1 MIEITHQI
9 ERLGLLYHVCHLR
22 MYNVV
27 VQSSCGGGIMET
39 VSISDFRAN
48 LLKYLEKANKGQ
60 QITVTTNGR
69 VLATISPPV
78 QMRETAKSQLAGLA
92 ATAKIHDVINPIETD
107 WDATS

>member
-1 MIEITHQI
+1 
-9 ERLGLLYHVCHLR
+9 